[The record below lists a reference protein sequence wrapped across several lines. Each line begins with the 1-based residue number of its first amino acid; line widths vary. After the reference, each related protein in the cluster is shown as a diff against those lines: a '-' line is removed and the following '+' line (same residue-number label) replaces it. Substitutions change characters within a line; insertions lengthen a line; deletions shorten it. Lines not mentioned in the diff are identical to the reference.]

1 MIKGTLDSAG
11 GSVIINTEV
20 SQSHIKT
27 GLGRN
32 LWTDPCSPQKVIS
45 YINTTI
51 KYTYIHT
58 CILNINKINTTITCI
73 YMTKSQKTTY
83 LSIPISIIGVLLFFN
98 YWQAF
103 AFRVEY
109 RKFTEN
115 LGKNCS
121 STYQQYLLKFIA
133 YLTNRNFLDI
143 ELCLEMSYEMKKNG
157 VAYGLIWENRWIV
170 FFVDMRLMEVN
181 WKFKLILPHFTPE
194 KGKYTQTNQK
204 DMFCFK

>member
-1 MIKGTLDSAG
+1 
-11 GSVIINTEV
+11 
-20 SQSHIKT
+20 
-27 GLGRN
+27 
-32 LWTDPCSPQKVIS
+32 
-45 YINTTI
+45 
-51 KYTYIHT
+51 
-58 CILNINKINTTITCI
+58 
-73 YMTKSQKTTY
+73 MTKSQKTTY
-83 LSIPISIIGVLLFFN
+83 LSIPINIIGVLLFFN
-98 YWQAF
+98 YWQVF

-143 ELCLEMSYEMKKNG
+143 GLCLEMSYEMKKNG

-170 FFVDMRLMEVN
+170 FFVDMRLMKVN
-181 WKFKLILPHFTPE
+181 WKFKSILPHFTPE